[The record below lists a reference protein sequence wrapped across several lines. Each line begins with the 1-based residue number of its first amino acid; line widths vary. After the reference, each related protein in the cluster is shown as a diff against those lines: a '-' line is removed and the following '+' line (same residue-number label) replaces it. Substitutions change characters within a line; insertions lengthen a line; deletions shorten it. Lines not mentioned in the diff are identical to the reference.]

1 MLVVEVRVGRRRTI
15 VIPKKI
21 AQSVGIEEGTLVAM
35 KVEGEKI
42 IIEPKKDAVW
52 LALHG
57 KKVAKVTLEELEEES
72 LERQEEAGRAD

>member
-1 MLVVEVRVGRRRTI
+1 MSVVEVRVGRRRTI

-57 KKVAKVTLEELEEES
+57 KKVAKVTLEKLEEES
-72 LERQEEAGRAD
+72 LERQEETGRAD

>member
-1 MLVVEVRVGRRRTI
+1 MSVVEVRVGRRRTI